1 METMK
6 VTVKGVKLFRQE
18 NENGVF
24 FDVNLQIKEEIDGY
38 KQDKDGNYAAAK
50 VSDISIHRPQF
61 TTEVCDADESIAI
74 YRSGR
79 ENGFDQKALGVL
91 FTGSTLEIV
100 RTHHAK
106 DEEVLDN
113 DGNPVKNDKNEVVI
127 YQRDCYTTN
136 ITGVALTKRAQD
148 LLDNWLQNAL

>member
-18 NENGVF
+18 NENGIF
-24 FDVNLQIKEEIDGY
+24 FDVNLQLKEEIDGY
-38 KQDKDGNYAAAK
+38 KIDNDNYVAAK
-50 VSDISIHRPQF
+50 VDNISIRRPQF
-61 TTEVCDADESIAI
+61 TSEVCDADESIAI

-106 DEEVLDN
+106 DEEVLDS
-113 DGNPVKNDKNEVVI
+113 DGNPVKNDKNEVVT

-136 ITGVALTKRAQD
+136 ITGITLSKVAEKMLER
-148 LLDNWLQNAL
+148 WLENAL

>member
-1 METMK
+1 MDPIK

-18 NENGVF
+18 NENGIF
-24 FDVNLQIKEEIDGY
+24 FDVNLQLKEEIDGY

-61 TTEVCDADESIAI
+61 TTDVCDANDDIAV

-79 ENGFDQKALGVL
+79 DNGFDQKALGVL
-91 FTGSTLEIV
+91 FTGSTLEII

-106 DEEVLDN
+106 DEEVLDS
-113 DGNPVKNDKNEVVI
+113 DGNPVKTDKGEVVT

-136 ITGVALTKRAQD
+136 IIGVTLTKRAQD

>member
-24 FDVNLQIKEEIDGY
+24 FDVNLQLKEEIDGY
-38 KQDKDGNYAAAK
+38 KQDKDGNYTAAK

-61 TTEVCDADESIAI
+61 TTEVSDVNESIAI

-79 ENGFDQKALGVL
+79 DNGFDQKALGVL
-91 FTGSTLEIV
+91 FTGSTLEII

-106 DEEVLDN
+106 DEEVLDSN
-113 DGNPVKNDKNEVVI
+113 GNPLKNDKDEVVT

-136 ITGVALTKRAQD
+136 ITGVTLTKRAQD